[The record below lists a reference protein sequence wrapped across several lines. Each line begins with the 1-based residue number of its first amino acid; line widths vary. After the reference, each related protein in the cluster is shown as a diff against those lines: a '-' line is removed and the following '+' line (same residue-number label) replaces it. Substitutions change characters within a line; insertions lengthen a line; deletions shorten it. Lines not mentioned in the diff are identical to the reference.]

1 MKTFTDGK
9 RASRCHRLGA
19 LLFSSSIAAAGC
31 ASGWASHAPSPDLAA
46 ALSPGKWIKVD
57 SETLA
62 FIGIIGQDS
71 ARPLHELF
79 TAGIKRVA
87 VNSGGGDVTAAIAI
101 ANEIAARR
109 LELNVKGYCLSS
121 CANYWT
127 VAAARTTLDNGIV
140 GFHGNISSCV
150 SLHGGVSRYV
160 AKDLPGNPDAERVR
174 EISGLVAQSLEDES
188 AFYAQRQ
195 LDRFA
200 HERFCRP
207 DKGLQD
213 QHVYSFIAPSRSR
226 LSAMGVTDLQG
237 EQSVARLA
245 EFNAWSNAPMLLES
259 P

>member
-1 MKTFTDGK
+1 MKTVTDRK
-9 RASRCHRLGA
+9 RASRWHRLGP
-19 LLFSSSIAAAGC
+19 LLSSLTIAAAGC
-31 ASGWASHAPSPDLAA
+31 ASERGSHAPSPDLAA

-57 SETLA
+57 GETLE
-62 FIGIIGQDS
+62 FIGLIGPDS
-71 ARPLHELF
+71 TKPLHDLF

-87 VNSGGGDVTAAIAI
+87 VNSGGGDVNAAIAI

-109 LELNVKGYCLSS
+109 LELNVKGFCLSS
-121 CANYWT
+121 CANYWA
-127 VAAARTTLDNGIV
+127 VAAARTTLANGIV

-150 SLHGGVSRYV
+150 SLYGGVSRYV
-160 AKDLPGNPDAERVR
+160 AKDLPSNADAGRVR
-174 EISGLVAQSLEDES
+174 EISQLVAQSLEDEA
-188 AFYAQRQ
+188 AFYAQRH

-213 QHVYSFIAPSRSR
+213 QHVYSFIAPSRST
-226 LSAMGVTDLQG
+226 LSAVGVLDVQG

-245 EFNAWSNAPMLLES
+245 EFNAWSNTPMLLES